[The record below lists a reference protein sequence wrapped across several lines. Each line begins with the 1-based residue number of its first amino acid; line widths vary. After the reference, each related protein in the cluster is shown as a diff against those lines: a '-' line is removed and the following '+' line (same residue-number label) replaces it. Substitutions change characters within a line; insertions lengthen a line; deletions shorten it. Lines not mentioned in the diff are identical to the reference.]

1 MPTITST
8 SSRSTSTTWASRG
21 RSSSAEDTSTASLE
35 KAIASCACPRAASS
49 VPCSPAGS
57 ASSRELAAPNQA
69 AHVQYGRG
77 AARFAGATYDPTSH
91 YRAAAV
97 FRFHQEL
104 GLTPTRLR
112 EISQHQTTLL
122 ESALRALDID
132 SQGADIVEM
141 PHDRRAGFMT
151 VRTPHAMQLVR
162 DLRAR
167 GVFVDARGAMLRL
180 GPAPYV
186 TDQQLEA
193 AAVLVNE
200 VIRNPKP

>member
-1 MPTITST
+1 FSEF
-8 SSRSTSTTWASRG
+8 S
-21 RSSSAEDTSTASLE
+21 
-35 KAIASCACPRAASS
+35 
-49 VPCSPAGS
+49 
-57 ASSRELAAPNQA
+57 ELAAPNQA

-122 ESALRALDID
+122 ESALSALDID

-141 PHDRRAGFMT
+141 PHDRRAGFLT
-151 VRTPHAMQLVR
+151 VRTPHAMQLVP

-167 GVFVDARGAMLRL
+167 GVFVDARGAILRL

-200 VIRNPKP
+200 VIRESKVLNPRGRIEGRSVHAYPALAELRSGLTIEGDMSMARLLAGHGG